1 MAKRRTKRTAKGNV
15 TVVAR
20 EESATLSG
28 GRFPI
33 FDRKSALAAL
43 RLRGRARDKEE
54 RRRIINRAARYAPVQ
69 ARAARKADQAAGK
82 I

>member
-1 MAKRRTKRTAKGNV
+1 MAKRTAKGNV
-15 TVVAR
+15 TAETR
-20 EESATLSG
+20 EERATLSG

-43 RLRGRARDKEE
+43 RLRGRARTKEE
-54 RRRIINRAARYAPVQ
+54 RRAIINKAARYAPVQ
-69 ARAARKADQAAGK
+69 ARAAREADEKAGK